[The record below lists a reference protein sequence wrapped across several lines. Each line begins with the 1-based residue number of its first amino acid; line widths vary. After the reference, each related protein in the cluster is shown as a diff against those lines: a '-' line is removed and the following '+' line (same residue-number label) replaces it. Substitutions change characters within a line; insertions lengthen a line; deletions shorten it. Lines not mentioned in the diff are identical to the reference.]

1 MQHYDLTP
9 EEAEVFLEE
18 TEELLQSLDEDLIQ
32 LENSSDPDL
41 INRIFRALHTIK
53 GAAGSINHT
62 AMAHLAHAAENV
74 LDQVRKNELE
84 VHAGLIDV
92 LLEILDALKSY
103 QDDVVADRE
112 STLDSQ
118 PLIDR
123 LQEVAT
129 QPAAAEA
136 VEASVELP
144 DLTEAQHQQLHQAI
158 QANQN
163 ILAIYAYADPDGA
176 APLARLLQ
184 LHMAMEEV
192 GTVLVSRPSLTEIE
206 QGEGSTTLVALLIT
220 DKERQDIH
228 SKLGNVDELRELQVA
243 EMTGAIDLLVQSD
256 GPKEQSV
263 SPSSSQSDTADPG
276 RDASA
281 KENLEETSPPTPNRD
296 SPTGAQEKATK
307 QPTPPEP
314 KKPSGK
320 KNKEPAQK
328 KVTKTVRTS
337 VERLDN
343 LVNLA
348 GELVTDR
355 NRLLKVRDDLAEL
368 VDEELLGPLTDA
380 IAHLSG
386 ITDQLQE
393 EVMRA
398 RMQPIEN
405 VFNKFP
411 RLVRQISKNLGKQ
424 IELVVTGQETELDR
438 TVIEEVSDP
447 LLHLIRNAIDH
458 GIELPAERIANGKP
472 PKGRLELDARSEE
485 NSIIITIRDDG
496 KGIDDQKVRAKA
508 VRMGLITQEQADAM
522 SYQEA
527 IDLIFLPGLSTASEV
542 SDLSGRGVGMDV
554 VRNNIERLN
563 GSVRV
568 FSEPGQ
574 GTTFEMR
581 LPLTLAIVSALLVDV
596 QDQVFALPLSSVVE
610 TIKLQP
616 EQIQTIDRREVM
628 RLREEVIP
636 LLKLS
641 RLFNIED
648 GIADSAESYP
658 YVVSLRQSD
667 TQLGLVVDRLL
678 GKQDVVI
685 KSLGDPLNN
694 VRGLSGGTI
703 LGDGRIGLIVDIPAL
718 VHLAVEEH
726 KQITRAA

>member
-32 LENSSDPDL
+32 LENSSDPEL

-74 LDQVRKNELE
+74 LDQVRKSELE

-92 LLEILDALKSY
+92 LLEILDALKNY

-123 LQEVAT
+123 LQEAAA
-129 QPAAAEA
+129 QPATSEA
-136 VEASVELP
+136 VETPVELP
-144 DLTEAQHQQLHQAI
+144 ELTKEQHQQLQKAV
-158 QANQN
+158 QDNRN

-184 LHMAMEEV
+184 LHMLMEEI

-220 DKERQDIH
+220 EKERQEIH
-228 SKLGNVDELRELQVA
+228 DKLSDVDELRELQVA
-243 EMTGAIDLLVQSD
+243 EMTGAIDLLVRSD
-256 GPKEQSV
+256 DHAEQRPV
-263 SPSSSQSDTADPG
+263 SAPQTDLTDAPS
-276 RDASA
+276 DAS
-281 KENLEETSPPTPNRD
+281 KVENIQDATSTSSNPASQDN
-296 SPTGAQEKATK
+296 GKAQPTK
-307 QPTPPEP
+307 QPASAGSRKAPA
-314 KKPSGK
+314 KR
-320 KNKEPAQK
+320 NKEAGQK

-355 NRLLKVRDDLAEL
+355 NRLLKVRDDLAE
-368 VDEELLGPLTDA
+368 VIDEELLGPLTDA

-472 PKGRLELDARSEE
+472 PRGRLELDARSEE

-496 KGIDDQKVRAKA
+496 KGINDQKVRAKA
-508 VRMGLITQEQADAM
+508 VRMGLITQEQADSM

-527 IDLIFLPGLSTASEV
+527 IDLIFLPGLSTASQV

-568 FSEPGQ
+568 FSEPGK

-641 RLFNIED
+641 RLFNID
-648 GIADSAESYP
+648 NQVIDSPESYP

-685 KSLGDPLNN
+685 KSLGEPLNN

-726 KQITRAA
+726 RQTMRAA